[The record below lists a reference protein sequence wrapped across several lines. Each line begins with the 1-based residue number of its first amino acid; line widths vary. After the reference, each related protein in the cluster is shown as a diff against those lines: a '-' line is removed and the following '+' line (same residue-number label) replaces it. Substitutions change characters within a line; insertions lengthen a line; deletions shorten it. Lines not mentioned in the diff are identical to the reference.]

1 MQSLSSRLQTL
12 LSELYAD
19 RAPDIGDR
27 IMARLAQFMA
37 AEDTAVPP
45 RWNEGDILLIT
56 YGDSLQENDRP
67 PLQTLRTFLN
77 DHLAEA
83 ISGVHVLP
91 FFPYSS
97 DDGFSVVDYS
107 AVDGGLGGW
116 DDIRG
121 LARDYRLM
129 VDLVINHVSRESLW
143 FTDFLTG
150 QGPGRDYFIEMS
162 PSLDLSQVVRP
173 RSHPLLV
180 PVQTRRGV
188 KHLWATFSDDQI
200 DLNFANPDVLLEFV
214 DILLLYLQQG
224 ADIIR
229 LDAIAFLWKQ
239 LGTPCIHLPQTH
251 AVVKLLRLI
260 MEAVRPGAI
269 LLTETN
275 VPHREN
281 LSYFGEGDEAHMVY
295 QFALPP
301 LVLYALVSGDGSALN
316 AWASSLEAPRAGCT
330 MLNFM
335 ASHDGIGVR
344 PIEGLVTSEALDR
357 LLDAM
362 HRFGGYVSMKANSDG
377 SESPYEIN
385 IAFFDACKGTLQGE
399 DGWQIRR
406 FLCAQLIMLAL
417 QGVPAVY
424 IHSLLATPND
434 IDGVE
439 RSGRTR
445 AINRRKWQ
453 LSELGPVLE
462 APFSPQRQV
471 FDELRRLLA
480 VRRKEPAFHPDAPQR
495 ILDLGPGLFAVERKA
510 LGGRRRLVAVH
521 NLQARPAPLD
531 WSALGLGPAARDC
544 LGGQIWRGEEGK
556 TALQPYQCVW
566 LSAVAS

>member
-1 MQSLSSRLQTL
+1 MNSLPSRLQAL
-12 LSELYAD
+12 LSAIYAD
-19 RAPDIGDR
+19 RAPDISDR
-27 IMARLAQFMA
+27 ILARIAQFMA
-37 AEDTAVPP
+37 NEDDAVPA
-45 RWNEGDILLIT
+45 RWSEDDVLLIT
-56 YGDSLQENDRP
+56 YGDSVQEPDCP
-67 PLQTLRTFLN
+67 PLQTLRNFLN
-77 DHLAEA
+77 EHLSESV
-83 ISGVHVLP
+83 SGVHVLP
-91 FFPYSS
+91 FFPFSS

-107 AVDGGLGGW
+107 AVDGGLGSW

-129 VDLVINHVSRESLW
+129 ADLVINHVSRESLW
-143 FTDFLTG
+143 FTDYLTG

-188 KHLWATFSDDQI
+188 KYLWATFSDDQI
-200 DLNFANPDVLLEFV
+200 DLNFANPDVLLEFI
-214 DILLLYLQQG
+214 DILLLYLQHG

-251 AVVKLLRLI
+251 AVVKILRLV

-281 LSYFGEGDEAHMVY
+281 LSYFGDGDEAHMVY

-316 AWASSLEAPRAGCT
+316 AWASSLDAPPPGCT
-330 MLNFM
+330 LLNFM

-344 PIEGLVTSEALDR
+344 PIEGLVAPEALDR

-362 HRFGGYVSMKANSDG
+362 HRFGGYVSMKTNGDG
-377 SESPYEIN
+377 TESPYEIN

-417 QGVPAVY
+417 RGIPAVY

-434 IDGVE
+434 IEGVE

-453 LSELGPVLE
+453 LCELGPVLE

-480 VRRKEPAFHPDAPQR
+480 VRRREPAFHPDAPQR
-495 ILDLGPGLFAVERKA
+495 ILDLGPGLFAVERVA
-510 LGGRRRLVAVH
+510 LNGRRRLVAVH

-531 WSALGLGPAARDC
+531 WQALGLGETARDC
-544 LGGQIWRGEEGK
+544 LGGRVWHGEEGK
-556 TALQPYQCVW
+556 TELQPYQCVW
-566 LSAVAS
+566 LTATAS